1 MRKRETDLSNP
12 PEIQFEK
19 YSQTETVLLKWIE
32 IIIALVC
39 GIVLVFTLIC
49 SPSTWPITRGYTE
62 LIATEIII
70 LSIAIVFF
78 EKNKLTVSSNLLI
91 LAGFVGP
98 WWSALID
105 NTIIQGNLIPL
116 AYTTIPILFSSFF
129 SPVSFT
135 VVIGIAQSLGLIFFF
150 RLGDFDLSHGA
161 ASLFFF
167 ELFIFS
173 ISLIINIQNRNN
185 RQTISKQ
192 VEQLKEYAIRDPL
205 TNLHNRRFPSE
216 FLQNE
221 FKKLK
226 KFDGILSIILLDVD
240 NFKYY
245 NDTYGH
251 DCGDQ
256 ILVSISRLI
265 NENFRQSDI
274 TCRYGGDEFFIAM
287 SGSDVGEARK
297 KVKILQDRIAEEKYA
312 AICDAEVQVTISIG
326 IAAYPRHG
334 ETVDEVIKAADVALY
349 LAKEKGK
356 NCIEVME

>member
-1 MRKRETDLSNP
+1 MWKKEINLSKS
-12 PEIQFEK
+12 PEILFEK
-19 YSQTETVLLKWIE
+19 YSQTESILLKWIE
-32 IIIALVC
+32 IIIAFVC
-39 GIVLVFTLIC
+39 GIVLAYTLIS
-49 SPSTWPITRGYTE
+49 SPSARPIKQGYVE
-62 LIATEIII
+62 LIATEMAI
-70 LSIAIVFF
+70 LLIAIVFF
-78 EKNKLTVSSNLLI
+78 EKSKLTVSSNLLI
-91 LAGFVGP
+91 LAGLIGP

-116 AYTTIPILFSSFF
+116 VYTTIPILFSSFF
-129 SPVSFT
+129 SPVSYT
-135 VVIGIAQSLGLIFFF
+135 VVIGIAQSLGLAIFFHM
-150 RLGDFDLSHGA
+150 GDFDFSLGA

-167 ELFIFS
+167 ELFVFS

-192 VEQLKEYAIRDPL
+192 VEQLTEYAIRDPL

-226 KFDGILSIILLDVD
+226 KLDGILSIILLDVD
-240 NFKYY
+240 NFKFY

-251 DCGDQ
+251 GCGDQ

-287 SGSDVGEARK
+287 SGSDVDEARK
-297 KVKILQDRIAEEKYA
+297 KVKILQDRIAEEKYE
-312 AICDAEVQVTISIG
+312 AICDAEVRVTISIG

-334 ETVDEVIKAADVALY
+334 ETVAEVLKAADVALY
-349 LAKEKGK
+349 HAKEKGK
-356 NCIEVME
+356 NRIEVME